1 MIGLVFNNSS
11 PLYLNACEQFK
22 KWDEFFTFD
31 ENVISPMLS
40 HCDCFVL
47 VGNDIQGR
55 PVKEYVYKSGKPFFV
70 ITGNYFNIKNEG
82 YVRVLVNGYLN
93 NFGQVPQVADH
104 NRWNELR
111 QHYKLRD
118 SFKRKEGSRIVL
130 ALNSKHSP
138 SLFKASIEEWVVKAV
153 SEIRAVTDKPIVIR
167 HHRKQKVPYSNLIKR
182 AYEYQNVSSEL
193 DYNDSKTSLDD
204 TDISVTFNS
213 TYSVLSL
220 QSGVIN
226 IATHPGSP
234 VYNVVKN
241 DFSKESLNYYPDE
254 ETLRNYF
261 ATVSNCHWKVNEIAG
276 NKFRD
281 LYEPLIEENKRENFH
296 WVG

>member
-22 KWDEFFTFD
+22 KWDEHLLFN
-31 ENVISPMLS
+31 ENVLDPMLER
-40 HCDCFVL
+40 CDSFVL
-47 VGNDIQGR
+47 VGNDIFGR

-70 ITGNYFNIKNEG
+70 ITGNYFNIKDEG
-82 YVRVLVNGYLN
+82 YVRILVNGYLN
-93 NFGQVPQVADH
+93 NFGQVPNVPNLDRWEQV
-104 NRWNELR
+104 RR
-111 QHYKLRD
+111 HYKLREG
-118 SFKRKEGSRIVL
+118 FKRKEGSKIVI

-138 SLFKASIEEWVVKAV
+138 SLFKASIEEWVVNAV
-153 SEIRAVTDKPIVIR
+153 SGIRKVTNKPIVIR
-167 HHRKQKVPYSNLIKR
+167 HHRKQKVQYINLIKK
-182 AYEYQNVSSEL
+182 AYEYNNVSSEV
-193 DYNDSKTSLDD
+193 DCNDSNTSLND

-241 DFSKESLNYYPDE
+241 DFSSDSLNYYPDE
-254 ETLRNYF
+254 DTLRNYF
-261 ATVSNCHWKVNEIAG
+261 AAVSNCHWKVNEIAG
-276 NKFRD
+276 NTFRD
-281 LYEPLIEENKRENFH
+281 LYEPLLKENKRENFH
-296 WVG
+296 WLG

>member
-22 KWDEFFTFD
+22 KWDEHFLFD
-31 ENVISPMLS
+31 ENKLSPMLE
-40 HCDCFVL
+40 HCDSFVL
-47 VGNDIQGR
+47 VGNDIFGR

-70 ITGNYFNIKNEG
+70 ITGNYFNIKDDG
-82 YVRVLVNGYLN
+82 YVRILVNGYLN
-93 NFGQVPQVADH
+93 NFGQVPNVANVD
-104 NRWNELR
+104 RWEQIR

-118 SFKRKEGSRIVL
+118 SFKRKEGGKIVI

-138 SLFKASIEEWVVKAV
+138 SLFKASIEEWVVN
-153 SEIRAVTDKPIVIR
+153 AVTGIRKVTNKPIVIR

-182 AYEYQNVSSEL
+182 AYEYNDVNSEM
-193 DYNDSKTSLDD
+193 DCNDSNTSLND
-204 TDISVTFNS
+204 TDVSVTFNS

-234 VYNVVKN
+234 VYNIVKN
-241 DFSKESLNYYPDE
+241 DFSSDSLNYYPDE
-254 ETLRNYF
+254 NTLRNYF

-276 NKFRD
+276 NTFRD
-281 LYEPLIEENKRENFH
+281 LYEPLLKENRRENFH
-296 WVG
+296 WLG